1 MIDKKTI
8 NVDREY
14 STKQFADVMNE
25 AHEDMEVCGN
35 LLGHALIEFSNIL
48 FRSDK
53 RLVPWSLVS
62 SQKKAYCPTGVDAL
76 ELPER
81 RRCFTFRVLGDYN
94 FSGCVDIDFA
104 KRVKFCYVELMRAL
118 DLNPFQSAVA
128 PEVGSKENS
137 LKRRKPY
144 DELSDKWRR
153 QVART
158 HVQEAKG
165 KLMEEFGCGEGV
177 ALETLKDIF
186 SSCSQQA
193 PSSDKGDW
201 SRLSQLGLD
210 QGRVDEMVSSLGV
223 VGQRR
228 RSNREKAEMA
238 SIFAKARSEA
248 ELCAHFKAL
257 EEKSKRSSVATA
269 VAKSL
274 SKLEGFASLKNRT
287 LLRIVDQQSRSM
299 KKRGKVRSAEFRLDV

>member
-104 KRVKFCYVELMRAL
+104 KRVKFCHVELM
-118 DLNPFQSAVA
+118 
-128 PEVGSKENS
+128 
-137 LKRRKPY
+137 
-144 DELSDKWRR
+144 
-153 QVART
+153 
-158 HVQEAKG
+158 
-165 KLMEEFGCGEGV
+165 
-177 ALETLKDIF
+177 
-186 SSCSQQA
+186 
-193 PSSDKGDW
+193 
-201 SRLSQLGLD
+201 
-210 QGRVDEMVSSLGV
+210 
-223 VGQRR
+223 
-228 RSNREKAEMA
+228 
-238 SIFAKARSEA
+238 
-248 ELCAHFKAL
+248 
-257 EEKSKRSSVATA
+257 
-269 VAKSL
+269 
-274 SKLEGFASLKNRT
+274 
-287 LLRIVDQQSRSM
+287 
-299 KKRGKVRSAEFRLDV
+299 